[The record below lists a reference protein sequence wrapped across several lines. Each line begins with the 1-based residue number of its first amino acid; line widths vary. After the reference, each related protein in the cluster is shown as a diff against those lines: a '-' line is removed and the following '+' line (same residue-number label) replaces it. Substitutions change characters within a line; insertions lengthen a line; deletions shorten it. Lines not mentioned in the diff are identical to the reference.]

1 MQDLGRCSHSWAC
14 FVELEQQSPAAFRSQ
29 LNQVLVCFSALN
41 FDHFFDRFLVPF
53 WAPFGLHFGALGR
66 PSWPKLGSKRLSGH
80 DFSKKVIFHEI
91 LRFPMNFQLFGPEAE
106 LKRAEDRPKRAPR
119 GS

>member
-1 MQDLGRCSHSWAC
+1 MLGPLGFRIMFYIDVDIDFWSSWGR
-14 FVELEQQSPAAFRSQ
+14 FGLRLGGHFRPFWR
-29 LNQVLVCFSALN
+29 LDRPKLVPKPSSNRLN
-41 FDHFFDRFLVPF
+41 FEN
-53 WAPFGLHFGALGR
+53 
-66 PSWPKLGSKRLSGH
+66 
-80 DFSKKVIFHEI
+80 VIFHEI